1 MGKYI
6 PPEMV
11 KEIKKIDLLT
21 YFKNYEPNELVRDS
35 RTQYST
41 KTHSSL
47 KISNGYWNYFNGGFG
62 GKNAVDYVEK
72 MLGYK
77 FPESIEYIIKKMNG
91 RIPVYIPQAEKRNNA
106 TLILPEKNDNTN
118 RIKQY
123 LNSRG
128 IDNEIIQKCIEKHLI
143 YEEKHYHN
151 AVFVGYDE
159 MGNARYAGCRA
170 TNESKF
176 KSDATGSSKQY
187 SFKLESNK
195 KTDKIFIFEGAI
207 DALSYATLFKLY
219 GLEWEDKTMI
229 SLAGVYQPASHISDS
244 KVPIAIENYLEKH
257 KEITK
262 IYLCLDS
269 DDAGRNASKA
279 LQTILG
285 SKYEI
290 IDRQPLKCKDYN
302 EYLCYLLYVKN
313 TKQNQKLKKERT
325 R

>member
-91 RIPVYIPQAEKRNNA
+91 RIPVYIPQAEKRNNV

-118 RIKQY
+118 RVKQY

-151 AVFVGYDE
+151 VVFVGYDE
-159 MGNARYAGCRA
+159 MGNAKYAGCRA

-219 GLEWEDKTMI
+219 GQNWEDKTLI
-229 SLAGVYQPASHISDS
+229 SLAGVYQPAKIIEQS
-244 KVPIAIENYLEKH
+244 KVPVAISNYLEKH
-257 KEITK
+257 PEVTK
-262 IYLCLDS
+262 IYLCLDN
-269 DDAGRNASKA
+269 DQAGRNATNA
-279 LQTILG
+279 LKTVM
-285 SKYEI
+285 SDKYQI
-290 IDRQPLKCKDYN
+290 IDRPP
-302 EYLCYLLYVKN
+302 
-313 TKQNQKLKKERT
+313 KKRQ
-325 R
+325 RL

>member
-91 RIPVYIPQAEKRNNA
+91 RIPVYIPQAEKRNNV

-118 RIKQY
+118 RVKQY

-219 GLEWEDKTMI
+219 GQNWEDKTLI
-229 SLAGVYQPASHISDS
+229 SLAGIYQPAKIIEQS
-244 KVPIAIENYLEKH
+244 KVPVAISNYLEKH
-257 KEITK
+257 PEVTK
-262 IYLCLDS
+262 IYLCLDN
-269 DDAGRNASKA
+269 DEAGRNATNA
-279 LQTILG
+279 LKTVM
-285 SKYEI
+285 SDKYEI
-290 IDRQPLKCKDYN
+290 IDRPP
-302 EYLCYLLYVKN
+302 
-313 TKQNQKLKKERT
+313 KKRK
-325 R
+325 RL

>member
-11 KEIKKIDLLT
+11 KEIKKMDLLT

-91 RIPVYIPQAEKRNNA
+91 RIPVYIPQAEKRNNV

-118 RIKQY
+118 RVKQY

-219 GLEWEDKTMI
+219 GQNWEDKTLI
-229 SLAGVYQPASHISDS
+229 SLAGVYQPAKIIEQS
-244 KVPIAIENYLEKH
+244 KVPVAISNYLEKH
-257 KEITK
+257 PEVTK
-262 IYLCLDS
+262 IYLCLDN
-269 DDAGRNASKA
+269 DEAGRNATNA
-279 LQTILG
+279 LKTVM
-285 SKYEI
+285 SDKYEI
-290 IDRQPLKCKDYN
+290 IDRPP
-302 EYLCYLLYVKN
+302 
-313 TKQNQKLKKERT
+313 KKRK
-325 R
+325 RL

>member
-91 RIPVYIPQAEKRNNA
+91 RIPVYIPQAEKRNNV

-118 RIKQY
+118 RVKQY
-123 LNSRG
+123 LNLRG

-219 GLEWEDKTMI
+219 GQNWEDKTLI
-229 SLAGVYQPASHISDS
+229 SLAGVYQPAKIIEQS
-244 KVPIAIENYLEKH
+244 KVPVAISNYLERH
-257 KEITK
+257 PEVTK
-262 IYLCLDS
+262 IYLCLDN
-269 DDAGRNASKA
+269 DEAGRNATNA
-279 LQTILG
+279 LKTVM
-285 SKYEI
+285 SDKYEI
-290 IDRQPLKCKDYN
+290 IDRPP
-302 EYLCYLLYVKN
+302 
-313 TKQNQKLKKERT
+313 KKRK
-325 R
+325 RL

>member
-47 KISNGYWNYFNGGFG
+47 KISNRYWNYFNGGFG

-219 GLEWEDKTMI
+219 GQNWEDKTLI
-229 SLAGVYQPASHISDS
+229 SLAGVYQPAKIIEQS
-244 KVPIAIENYLEKH
+244 KVPVAISNYLEKH
-257 KEITK
+257 PEVTK
-262 IYLCLDS
+262 IYLCLDN
-269 DDAGRNASKA
+269 DEAGRNATNA
-279 LQTILG
+279 LKTVM
-285 SKYEI
+285 SDKYEI
-290 IDRQPLKCKDYN
+290 IDRPP
-302 EYLCYLLYVKN
+302 
-313 TKQNQKLKKERT
+313 KKRK
-325 R
+325 RL

>member
-91 RIPVYIPQAEKRNNA
+91 RIPVYIPQAEKRNNV

-118 RIKQY
+118 RVKQY

-219 GLEWEDKTMI
+219 GQNWEDKTLI
-229 SLAGVYQPASHISDS
+229 SLAGVYQPAKIIEQS
-244 KVPIAIENYLEKH
+244 KVPVVISNYLEKH
-257 KEITK
+257 PEVTK
-262 IYLCLDS
+262 IYLCLDN
-269 DDAGRNASKA
+269 DEAGRNATNA
-279 LQTILG
+279 LKTVM
-285 SKYEI
+285 SDKYEI
-290 IDRQPLKCKDYN
+290 IDRPP
-302 EYLCYLLYVKN
+302 
-313 TKQNQKLKKERT
+313 KKRK
-325 R
+325 RL

>member
-72 MLGYK
+72 MLGYE

-91 RIPVYIPQAEKRNNA
+91 RIPVYIPQAEKRNNV
-106 TLILPEKNDNTN
+106 TLILPEKNDNAN
-118 RIKQY
+118 RVKQY

-187 SFKLESNK
+187 SFKLESYK

-219 GLEWEDKTMI
+219 GQNWEDKTLI
-229 SLAGVYQPASHISDS
+229 SLAGVYQPAKIIEQS
-244 KVPIAIENYLEKH
+244 KVPVAISNYLEKH
-257 KEITK
+257 PEVTK
-262 IYLCLDS
+262 IYLCLDN
-269 DDAGRNASKA
+269 DEAGRNATNA
-279 LQTILG
+279 LKTVM
-285 SKYEI
+285 SDKYEI
-290 IDRQPLKCKDYN
+290 IDRPP
-302 EYLCYLLYVKN
+302 
-313 TKQNQKLKKERT
+313 KKRKGL
-325 R
+325 

>member
-207 DALSYATLFKLY
+207 DALSYATFFKLY
-219 GLEWEDKTMI
+219 GQNWEDKTLI
-229 SLAGVYQPASHISDS
+229 SLAGVYQPAKIIEQS
-244 KVPIAIENYLEKH
+244 KVPVAISNYLEKH
-257 KEITK
+257 PEVTK
-262 IYLCLDS
+262 IYLCLDN
-269 DDAGRNASKA
+269 DEAGRNATNA
-279 LQTILG
+279 LKTVM
-285 SKYEI
+285 SDKYEI
-290 IDRQPLKCKDYN
+290 IDRPP
-302 EYLCYLLYVKN
+302 
-313 TKQNQKLKKERT
+313 KKRK
-325 R
+325 RL

>member
-219 GLEWEDKTMI
+219 GQNWEDKTLI
-229 SLAGVYQPASHISDS
+229 SLAGVYQPAKIIEQS
-244 KVPIAIENYLEKH
+244 KVPVAISNYLEKH
-257 KEITK
+257 PEVTK
-262 IYLCLDS
+262 IYLCLVNDE
-269 DDAGRNASKA
+269 AGRNATNA
-279 LQTILG
+279 LKTVM
-285 SKYEI
+285 SDKYEI
-290 IDRQPLKCKDYN
+290 IDRPP
-302 EYLCYLLYVKN
+302 
-313 TKQNQKLKKERT
+313 KKRK
-325 R
+325 RL

>member
-11 KEIKKIDLLT
+11 KEIKKMDLLT

-72 MLGYK
+72 MLGYE

-91 RIPVYIPQAEKRNNA
+91 RVPVYVPQAEKRNNV
-106 TLILPEKNDNTN
+106 TLILPEKNDNAN
-118 RIKQY
+118 RVKQY

-187 SFKLESNK
+187 SFKLESYK

-219 GLEWEDKTMI
+219 GQNWEDKTFI
-229 SLAGVYQPASHISDS
+229 SLAGVYQPAKIIEQS
-244 KVPIAIENYLEKH
+244 KVPVAISNYLEKH
-257 KEITK
+257 PEVTK
-262 IYLCLDS
+262 IYLCLDN
-269 DDAGRNASKA
+269 DEAGRNATNA
-279 LQTILG
+279 LKTVM
-285 SKYEI
+285 SDKYEI
-290 IDRQPLKCKDYN
+290 IDRPP
-302 EYLCYLLYVKN
+302 
-313 TKQNQKLKKERT
+313 KKRKGL
-325 R
+325 

>member
-6 PPEMV
+6 PPEIV

-219 GLEWEDKTMI
+219 GQNWEDKTLI
-229 SLAGVYQPASHISDS
+229 SLAGVYQPAKIIEQS
-244 KVPIAIENYLEKH
+244 KVPVAISNYLEKH
-257 KEITK
+257 PEVTK
-262 IYLCLDS
+262 IYLCLDN
-269 DDAGRNASKA
+269 DEAGRNATNA
-279 LQTILG
+279 LKTVM
-285 SKYEI
+285 SDKYEI
-290 IDRQPLKCKDYN
+290 IDRPP
-302 EYLCYLLYVKN
+302 
-313 TKQNQKLKKERT
+313 KKRK
-325 R
+325 RL

>member
-11 KEIKKIDLLT
+11 KEIKKMDLLT

-72 MLGYK
+72 MLGYE

-91 RIPVYIPQAEKRNNA
+91 RIPVYIPQAEKRNNV
-106 TLILPEKNDNTN
+106 TLILPEKNDNAN
-118 RIKQY
+118 RVKQY

-219 GLEWEDKTMI
+219 GQNWEDKTLI
-229 SLAGVYQPASHISDS
+229 SLAGVYQPAKIIEQS
-244 KVPIAIENYLEKH
+244 KVPVAISNYLEKH
-257 KEITK
+257 PEVTK
-262 IYLCLDS
+262 IYLCLDN
-269 DDAGRNASKA
+269 DEAGRNATNA
-279 LQTILG
+279 LKTVM
-285 SKYEI
+285 SDKYEI
-290 IDRQPLKCKDYN
+290 IDRPP
-302 EYLCYLLYVKN
+302 
-313 TKQNQKLKKERT
+313 KKRKGL
-325 R
+325 

>member
-118 RIKQY
+118 RVKQY

-195 KTDKIFIFEGAI
+195 KTDKISIFEGAI

-219 GLEWEDKTMI
+219 GQNWEDKTLI
-229 SLAGVYQPASHISDS
+229 SLAGVYQPAKIIEQS
-244 KVPIAIENYLEKH
+244 KVPVAISNYLEKH
-257 KEITK
+257 PEVTK
-262 IYLCLDS
+262 IYLCLDN
-269 DDAGRNASKA
+269 DEAGRNATNA
-279 LQTILG
+279 LKTVM
-285 SKYEI
+285 SDKYEI
-290 IDRQPLKCKDYN
+290 IDRPP
-302 EYLCYLLYVKN
+302 
-313 TKQNQKLKKERT
+313 KKRK
-325 R
+325 RL

>member
-91 RIPVYIPQAEKRNNA
+91 RIPVYIPQAEKRNNV

-219 GLEWEDKTMI
+219 GQNWEDKTLI
-229 SLAGVYQPASHISDS
+229 SLAGVYQPAKIIEQS
-244 KVPIAIENYLEKH
+244 KVPVAISNYLEKH
-257 KEITK
+257 PEVTK
-262 IYLCLDS
+262 IYLCLDN
-269 DDAGRNASKA
+269 DEAGRNATNA
-279 LQTILG
+279 LKTVM
-285 SKYEI
+285 SDKYEI
-290 IDRQPLKCKDYN
+290 IDRPP
-302 EYLCYLLYVKN
+302 
-313 TKQNQKLKKERT
+313 KKRK
-325 R
+325 RL

>member
-11 KEIKKIDLLT
+11 KEIKKMDLLT

-72 MLGYK
+72 MLGYE

-91 RIPVYIPQAEKRNNA
+91 RVPVYVPQAEKRNNV
-106 TLILPEKNDNTN
+106 TLILPEKNDNAN
-118 RIKQY
+118 RVKQY

-187 SFKLESNK
+187 SFKLESYK

-219 GLEWEDKTMI
+219 GQNWEDKTFI
-229 SLAGVYQPASHISDS
+229 SLAGVYQPAKIIEQS
-244 KVPIAIENYLEKH
+244 KVPVAISNYLEKH
-257 KEITK
+257 PEVTK
-262 IYLCLDS
+262 IYLCLDN
-269 DDAGRNASKA
+269 DEAGRNATNA
-279 LQTILG
+279 LKTVM
-285 SKYEI
+285 SDKYEI
-290 IDRQPLKCKDYN
+290 IDRPP
-302 EYLCYLLYVKN
+302 
-313 TKQNQKLKKERT
+313 KKRK
-325 R
+325 RL

>member
-62 GKNAVDYVEK
+62 GKNTVDYVEK

-219 GLEWEDKTMI
+219 GQNWEDKTLI
-229 SLAGVYQPASHISDS
+229 SLAGVYQPAKIIEQS
-244 KVPIAIENYLEKH
+244 KVPVAISNYLEKH
-257 KEITK
+257 PEVTK
-262 IYLCLDS
+262 IYLCLDN
-269 DDAGRNASKA
+269 DEAGRNATNA
-279 LQTILG
+279 LKTVM
-285 SKYEI
+285 SDKYEI
-290 IDRQPLKCKDYN
+290 IDRPP
-302 EYLCYLLYVKN
+302 
-313 TKQNQKLKKERT
+313 KKRK
-325 R
+325 RL